1 MREVSTHG
9 VETEEDWAEL
19 AENPNVSVNRVG
31 GGRVVSTLA
40 RRSRDA
46 EFEPHKVQTLI
57 RCRVA

>member
-1 MREVSTHG
+1 MADQRYRLYV
-9 VETEEDWAEL
+9 VL
-19 AENPNVSVNRVG
+19 LRVG
-31 GGRVVSTLA
+31 GGRVVSMLA